1 MLKWALLFLA
11 MAIAAALA
19 PMVGALD
26 GPAQGAAKVLC
37 FAALALFV
45 VFVGLGV
52 TAPRRMI
59 R

>member
-1 MLKWALLFLA
+1 MLKWALLFLV

-19 PMVGALD
+19 PTAGLD
-26 GPAQGAAKVLC
+26 APAQGAAKVLC

-52 TAPRRMI
+52 TTPGRLMR
-59 R
+59 

>member
-11 MAIAAALA
+11 LAIAAALA
-19 PMVGALD
+19 PMTGLD

-52 TAPRRMI
+52 TTSRRMI

>member
-19 PMVGALD
+19 PLSGLD

-45 VFVGLGV
+45 VFVGVSG
-52 TAPRRMI
+52 ASRRRI
-59 R
+59 

>member
-11 MAIAAALA
+11 MAIAAAFA
-19 PMVGALD
+19 PATGLD
-26 GPAQGAAKVLC
+26 GLAQGSAKVLC

-52 TAPRRMI
+52 TLPKRML